1 MNPIIEIESK
11 IESFTS
17 ELIKFCKP
25 IMLEKKYSSAVSQL
39 LNCESNIRMT
49 IEFAKSVE
57 TQQECYEKLTLTK
70 EELQL
75 MEYFLKSLLNYD
87 NKAVSELIE
96 NANRIK
102 SEIEPLIENIK

>member
-75 MEYFLKSLLNYD
+75 IEYFLKSLLNYD

-96 NANRIK
+96 NTNRIK
-102 SEIEPLIENIK
+102 TEIEPLIENIK

>member
-11 IESFTS
+11 IESFTT
-17 ELIKFCKP
+17 ELIQFCKP

-49 IEFAKSVE
+49 IEFAKTVE
-57 TQQECYEKLTLTK
+57 TQKECYGKHTLTK

-75 MEYFLKSLLNYD
+75 IEYFLKSLLNY
-87 NKAVSELIE
+87 NNEKASELIE
-96 NANRIK
+96 KANQIK